1 MKRKKILWAGLVI
14 FLFALNAC
22 GQNSIS
28 TPATTDASPTP
39 SVMVTSDP
47 DQHSDDGSPQSSDDV
62 SSANNDVSFVYNDAL
77 AAYDSFLA
85 GTTDAQDLKHE
96 ISDGVVTIKDIS
108 LEPDLK
114 TYYALFDMN
123 GDGIPELHL
132 RPVVGGSYAV
142 FTYLDGQIVLWHVGP
157 DYESPLNNGAILYE
171 RDGAAPT
178 HINYYYLVL
187 DSDGNEIS
195 KVYFSKY
202 HSVDESGLTES
213 ADYDVF
219 IFEDK
224 EVSEDEWNSL
234 THEYLSN
241 SSDLIVWNEL

>member
-1 MKRKKILWAGLVI
+1 MKRNPFLKKTLYLLLSSV

-22 GQNSIS
+22 GQNSTS
-28 TPATTDASPTP
+28 TPATTDASPAP
-39 SVMVTSDP
+39 SAMVTANPAQPSN
-47 DQHSDDGSPQSSDDV
+47 SGSPQASNDV
-62 SSANNDVSFVYNDAL
+62 PSANNDAL
-77 AAYDSFLA
+77 AAYDNFLA
-85 GTTDAQDLKHE
+85 GRINAQDLKHKL
-96 ISDGVVTIKDIS
+96 SDGVVTIKDIS
-108 LEPDLK
+108 LEPALK

-123 GDGIPELHL
+123 RDGIPELHL
-132 RPVVGGSYAV
+132 RPIVGGSYAI
-142 FTYLDGQIVLWHVGP
+142 FTYLDGKIVLWHDAP

-187 DSDGNEIS
+187 DSDGKETS

-213 ADYDVF
+213 TDYDVF
-219 IFEDK
+219 MFEDK

-234 THEYLSN
+234 TNEYLSN
-241 SSDLIVWNEL
+241 SSDLILWNEL